1 MTDMRSF
8 ARTTGAL
15 LGALAAVMMTVAQAQ
30 TPATPTNSA
39 PAKASAHIKK
49 TTPTPPATTLDLS
62 APPLS
67 HIYPSRELQFIMAY
81 DPDSEDAPG
90 EVSVK
95 GSKQVVVV
103 PGGPGNQFVAIP
115 WALLHPTQAWRI
127 LTPIVQP

>member
-1 MTDMRSF
+1 MIEMR
-8 ARTTGAL
+8 ALIRTTGTL
-15 LGALAAVMMTVAQAQ
+15 LGVLAAISITMAQAQ
-30 TPATPTNSA
+30 TPATTKSSA
-39 PAKASAHIKK
+39 PVKASAHVKRTI
-49 TTPTPPATTLDLS
+49 PAPAAALDLS

-67 HIYPSRELQFIMAY
+67 HIYPSKDLQFIMAY
-81 DPDSEDAPG
+81 DPYSDDAPG

>member
-1 MTDMRSF
+1 MIEMRSLV
-8 ARTTGAL
+8 RTAAGL
-15 LGALAAVMMTVAQAQ
+15 FGALAVFSIGLTQAQ
-30 TPATPTNSA
+30 TPATATSSA
-39 PAKASAHIKK
+39 PAKASVHLRK
-49 TTPTPPATTLDLS
+49 TNPASAAPLDLS

-67 HIYPSRELQFIMAY
+67 HIYPSKDLQFIMAY
-81 DPDSEDAPG
+81 DPYSDDAPG

-95 GSKQVVVV
+95 GSKQAVVV

>member
-1 MTDMRSF
+1 MTEMRSLI
-8 ARTTGAL
+8 RTSGGLIA
-15 LGALAAVMMTVAQAQ
+15 ALAAVSISLAQAQ
-30 TPATPTNSA
+30 TPAPTSSA
-39 PAKASAHIKK
+39 PKASTHVRKAN
-49 TTPTPPATTLDLS
+49 PAPAAAPLDLS

-81 DPDSEDAPG
+81 DPDSDDAPG

-95 GSKQVVVV
+95 GSKQVIIV

>member
-1 MTDMRSF
+1 MTATRSF
-8 ARTTGAL
+8 VRTTGGL
-15 LGALAAVMMTVAQAQ
+15 LAALAAVVMTLAQAQ
-30 TPATPTNSA
+30 TSATATNSA
-39 PAKASAHIKK
+39 PAKSSAHIKK
-49 TTPTPPATTLDLS
+49 ATPAPAASALDLS

-67 HIYPSRELQFIMAY
+67 HIYPSKDLQFIMAY
-81 DPDSEDAPG
+81 DPDSDDAPG

-95 GSKQVVVV
+95 GSKQAVVV

>member
-1 MTDMRSF
+1 MTELRSLIHTSGKLF
-8 ARTTGAL
+8 
-15 LGALAAVMMTVAQAQ
+15 AAVAAVSISLAQAQ
-30 TPATPTNSA
+30 TPATSLSSA
-39 PAKASAHIKK
+39 PKASAHVRQ
-49 TTPTPPATTLDLS
+49 ATSVPKAAPLDLS

-81 DPDSEDAPG
+81 DPDSDDAPG

-95 GSKQVVVV
+95 GSKQTVIV